1 MATRRLVVA
10 CVVLTV
16 ALSAMSSRFS
26 AVGAAPQSASS
37 QGTAQSEPPNM
48 QNMMKMHQQMM
59 AEMTAADAKLDALV
73 KDMNAATGDA
83 KVTALAVVVSELVQQ
98 HKAMHEHMGHMH
110 QEMIGGRG
118 MMMRK

>member
-37 QGTAQSEPPNM
+37 QGTAQSEPPM

-59 AEMTAADAKLDALV
+59 AEMTAADAKLDGLV

-83 KVTALAVVVSELVQQ
+83 KVAALAVVVNELVQQ
-98 HKAMHEHMGHMH
+98 QKAMHEHMGHMH

>member
-1 MATRRLVVA
+1 MAIPGSVA
-10 CVVLTV
+10 VCVVLTV
-16 ALSAMSSRFS
+16 ALSATPFRFS
-26 AVGAAPQSASS
+26 AVEAAPQNAAA

-59 AEMTAADAKLDALV
+59 AEMKAADAKLDALV
-73 KDMNAATGDA
+73 KAMNAATGDT
-83 KVTALAVVVSELVQQ
+83 KVTALAVVVNELVQQ

-110 QEMIGGRG
+110 QEMMGGRG

>member
-1 MATRRLVVA
+1 MALSRFGAV
-10 CVVLTV
+10 CVVLAV
-16 ALSAMSSRFS
+16 ALSAMPLRFS
-26 AVGAAPQSASS
+26 AVGATPQNAAS
-37 QGTAQSEPPNM
+37 QGTAQSEPANM

-83 KVTALAVVVSELVQQ
+83 KVTALAVVVNELVQQ
-98 HKAMHEHMGHMH
+98 QKAMHGHMGHMH
-110 QEMIGGRG
+110 QEMMSGRG